1 MDGGVF
7 RVNIIERGSTNV
19 TTLNR
24 KISDQLSKY
33 LSFVTDRMFCTR
45 RLLEVDACV
54 SLPLTAM
61 SPPPSPSSSSVTLD
75 ANPDISSHLSYPSSS
90 HSVVSISTPPEER
103 PRPVLKERLY
113 VGNLHPSVDECV
125 EAFISACP
133 SDNY

>member
-24 KISDQLSKY
+24 KISDHLSKY

-45 RLLEVDACV
+45 RLLEVDAGV

-133 SDNY
+133 SDSY